1 MKFQSMEKQ
10 DPVEVAPNIYKVP
23 LENDRV
29 RVLDIHMQLGD
40 KSPQHS
46 HPAHVR
52 YMVTGGKVKY
62 NYPDGEF
69 EELELEAGQAMWS
82 DEVTHEP

>member
-1 MKFQSMEKQ
+1 
-10 DPVEVAPNIYKVP
+10 
-23 LENDRV
+23 
-29 RVLDIHMQLGD
+29 
-40 KSPQHS
+40 
-46 HPAHVR
+46 
-52 YMVTGGKVKY
+52 MVTGGKVKY

>member
-1 MKFQSMEKQ
+1 MEKQ

-46 HPAHVR
+46 HLARVL

-69 EELELEAGQAMWS
+69 EELELEAGQEMWS